1 VVSERSPLATPPD
14 SAQVEE
20 ALGVLPGVA
29 RAVVVPDADGGPGVL
44 RLSLTP
50 DGDEVVV
57 ARAVHRILRLQF
69 GVGLDPAR
77 LEVVVLPPTD
87 ASTPPEAPT
96 LPSPRL
102 HVVEEN
108 YDGVLELGAELDALL
123 ASLDEDRGPGPRFHP
138 EVLASAARHPAGSG
152 PAPAAEGA
160 VAAELEDEDVD
171 PRLGI
176 ARLTLAADGLGIRA
190 TVTLRRGDHEHSGS
204 VDGPSSPAS
213 VHRIVAAATLAALA
227 DVLGPDHRV
236 DVEAVTVTPMGDG
249 MVAVVQVLW
258 ATVDGSERLTGA
270 SEVRDDPRQAVI
282 RATLDAVNRR
292 LAPHLDV

>member
-1 VVSERSPLATPPD
+1 MASERSPLATPPD
-14 SAQVEE
+14 SAQVEA

-69 GVGLDPAR
+69 GVGLDPGR
-77 LEVVVLPPTD
+77 LEVVVLPPPD
-87 ASTPPEAPT
+87 APT

-152 PAPAAEGA
+152 PALAADGA
-160 VAAELEDEDVD
+160 APVELEDEDVD

-176 ARLTLAADGLGIRA
+176 TRLTLTADGLGIRA
-190 TVTLRRGDHEHSGS
+190 TVTLRRGDREHSGS

-227 DVLGPDHRV
+227 DVLGPEHRV